1 MKVREA
7 QEMDRI
13 DIKIIVLV
21 LIDIALAVFVA
32 YFFGRLLS
40 GR

>member
-1 MKVREA
+1 MKLDV
-7 QEMDRI
+7 QEMDRT
-13 DIKIIVLV
+13 IKTTIVLV
-21 LIDIALAVFVA
+21 LIDIALAVFVV

>member
-1 MKVREA
+1 MKLDV

-21 LIDIALAVFVA
+21 LIGIAVAVFVA